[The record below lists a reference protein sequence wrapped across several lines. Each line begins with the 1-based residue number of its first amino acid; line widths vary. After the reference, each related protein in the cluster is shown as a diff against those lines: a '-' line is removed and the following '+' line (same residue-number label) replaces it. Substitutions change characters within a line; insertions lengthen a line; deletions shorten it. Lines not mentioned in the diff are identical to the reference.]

1 VKLCRYNDDQLAV
14 VRDGQLFDITQV
26 QTDIR
31 NSSAYAMMGDPVIA
45 ALPHWRQRMEEAAN
59 RARGVPLA
67 SVSLLCPV
75 VRPSKVMAAPTNY
88 KKHIEEMQKRR
99 EGQPSKMGP
108 NIGTAGIFLKANS
121 SLVGPSEGIA
131 LRFPERRNEHE
142 VELVAV
148 IGQRGTDISQAN
160 ALDHIA
166 GYCLGLDMTA
176 RGPEDRSF
184 RKSIDSYSVV
194 GPWFVTADEVPN
206 PNAVPLHLFVNDQQ
220 KQNAN
225 TSDMVYSMERLIE
238 FASSFYTL
246 HPGDLYFTGTP
257 EGVSPVVSGDV
268 VRVTSLPALGELVIT
283 ARAHKRGDVA

>member
-1 VKLCRYNDDQLAV
+1 MKLCRYNDDRLGV
-14 VRDGQLFDITQV
+14 VRQGLVHDITAV

-31 NSSAYAMMGDPVIA
+31 NTSAYAMMGDPVIA
-45 ALPHWRQRMEEAAN
+45 ALPQWRTKMEHAADQVQ
-59 RARGVPLA
+59 GVALA
-67 SVSLLCPV
+67 SVKLLCPV

-131 LRFPERRNEHE
+131 LRFPDRRNEHE

-148 IGQRGTDISQAN
+148 IGQKGTDISQAN
-160 ALDHIA
+160 ALNHIA

-184 RKSIDSYSVV
+184 RKSIDSYSVA

-206 PNAVPLHLFVNDQQ
+206 PNDVPLHLFVNDEQ

-257 EGVSPVVSGDV
+257 EGVSPVVPGDV
-268 VRVTSLPALGELVIT
+268 VRVTSLPALGELVIQ
-283 ARAHKRGDVA
+283 AHAHKIGG

>member
-1 VKLCRYNDDQLAV
+1 MPCRAPHQSHGGANKL
-14 VRDGQLFDITQV
+14 
-26 QTDIR
+26 
-31 NSSAYAMMGDPVIA
+31 
-45 ALPHWRQRMEEAAN
+45 
-59 RARGVPLA
+59 
-67 SVSLLCPV
+67 
-75 VRPSKVMAAPTNY
+75 
-88 KKHIEEMQKRR
+88 KKHIEEMLKRR

-131 LRFPERRNEHE
+131 LRFPDRRNEHE
-142 VELVAV
+142 AELVAV
-148 IGQRGTDISQAN
+148 ISTRGTDISQAK

-184 RKSIDSYSVV
+184 RKSIDGYSVV

-206 PNAVPLHLFVNDQQ
+206 PNAVPLHLFVNDVQ

-246 HPGDLYFTGTP
+246 HPGDLYFTGTT
-257 EGVSPVVSGDV
+257 EGVSPVVPDDV
-268 VRVTSLPALGELVIT
+268 VRVTSSPALGELVIK
-283 ARAHKRGDVA
+283 AHAHQIGG